1 MNCISKIVVVL
12 IASAMVV
19 TGSMAVQRG
28 VSSKKSTTVREPQPW
43 TQKSAMKKTG
53 EAQKSE
59 EELKKTIG
67 KVSDANTRAALSA
80 INAFYSAEIAQI
92 QVTLKAITD
101 KVRVVKVKKV
111 TTRKGAVAAKK
122 TTKKVAKKVTTVK
135 KQATPAA
142 SVKPS
147 STVVQKTV
155 LPEAKPLPVE
165 EIVTLEEAT
174 SPEGSELVTEEGDVL
189 FVEEVPEE

>member
-1 MNCISKIVVVL
+1 MNCVSKIVVVI
-12 IASAMVV
+12 IASAVIV
-19 TGSMAVQRG
+19 PGSMAAQRG
-28 VSSKKSTTVREPQPW
+28 VPSKKSTLVRERQPW

-80 INAFYSAEIAQI
+80 INAFYSDEIAQI
-92 QVTLKAITD
+92 NMALKAITD

-122 TTKKVAKKVTTVK
+122 PTKKVAKKVTTVK
-135 KQATPAA
+135 KQAAPAA

-147 STVVQKTV
+147 STVTQKTI
-155 LPEAKPLPVE
+155 LPEAKPVPVE
-165 EIVTLEEAT
+165 ETVTLEEAT
-174 SPEGSELVTEEGDVL
+174 SPEESELVTEEGDVL